1 MKEKETASETMRVYP
16 STKPVLNNI
25 RARINLKRMK
35 SKLPELTAADIVD
48 LAVRHLTVE
57 IGAKE

>member
-1 MKEKETASETMRVYP
+1 MKDKETASWPVRALP

-35 SKLPELTAADIVD
+35 AKLPELTVAEIID
-48 LAVRHLTVE
+48 LAVRNLTVE
-57 IGAKE
+57 MGVKP